1 MMHVPLAKLDPRM
14 HYILMALVR
23 RHNQLEVYNPDGH
36 NEDQKRQ
43 IRKPFWQEVPIVE
56 KKNKIKKKEN
66 LTILQ

>member
-43 IRKPFWQEVPIVE
+43 IRKPF
-56 KKNKIKKKEN
+56 
-66 LTILQ
+66 